1 MLAVFINCGAV
12 IIGSLIGL
20 LVGKHIKDSFK
31 EIVFS
36 CAGLVTL
43 VMGVGM
49 ALESANKLVMLIA
62 LLIGG
67 ALGYLLKI

>member
-1 MLAVFINCGAV
+1 MLAVFINCGTV
-12 IIGSLIGL
+12 ILGSLIGL
-20 LVGKHIKDSFK
+20 IVGKHIKDSFK

-49 ALESANKLVMLIA
+49 ALGLS
-62 LLIGG
+62 LLH
-67 ALGYLLKI
+67 K